1 MNNIFCVISAIGN
14 DYGAFTYKERFQ
26 QLLES
31 IDSINTYAPD
41 SDIVIVDASEVELP
55 GEDVAKLKNISTKF
69 ISIHNDQ
76 YVQFLRYHSK
86 DPSANKFEK
95 KTVGEIQAMIAFL
108 NYLNA
113 SEKEYDRVYKLAGR
127 YKLNEHFNFSDYNDK
142 KEHCVFLTKED
153 WYGKWVFRI
162 RLWSFDYKSLNLI
175 TGLFYK
181 IQKHTY
187 DLVTNT
193 KELEIV
199 EYVFTKMIEEYQ
211 IPYKTVDRIGV
222 CGLSGVNSTK
232 IDE

>member
-1 MNNIFCVISAIGN
+1 MTNIFCVISAIGN

-26 QLLES
+26 QLVES
-31 IDSINTYAPD
+31 IESINTFAPN
-41 SDIVIVDASEVELP
+41 SDIVIVDASEVKLP
-55 GEDVAKLKNISTKF
+55 TEDIKKLESISTKF
-69 ISIHNDQ
+69 ISIENDQ

-86 DPSANKFEK
+86 DPSENKFEK

-108 NYLNA
+108 DYINA
-113 SEKEYDRVYKLAGR
+113 NPKEYSRVFKLAGR
-127 YKLNEHFNFSDYNDK
+127 YKLNANFKLSDYDDK
-142 KEHCVFLTKED
+142 KDQCVFLTKED

-162 RLWSFDYKSLNLI
+162 RLWSFDYKQLNLV
-175 TGLFYK
+175 TNLFYK

-199 EYVFTKMIEEYQ
+199 EYVFTKFIEKYNLAYQ
-211 IPYKTVDRIGV
+211 TVDKIGV